1 MKIKKEKLILQELN
15 AWKSV
20 YFFIIIYFLAC
31 DLLKKMLMPN
41 PDERISISEALSHKF
56 IQKYCTDV
64 EVNIKEE
71 IQIKEHKI
79 VNIKQ

>member
-20 YFFIIIYFLAC
+20 YFFIINLAC

-41 PDERISISEALSHKF
+41 PDESSISEALSHKF
-56 IQKYCTDV
+56 I
-64 EVNIKEE
+64 
-71 IQIKEHKI
+71 
-79 VNIKQ
+79 

>member
-56 IQKYCTDV
+56 I
-64 EVNIKEE
+64 
-71 IQIKEHKI
+71 
-79 VNIKQ
+79 